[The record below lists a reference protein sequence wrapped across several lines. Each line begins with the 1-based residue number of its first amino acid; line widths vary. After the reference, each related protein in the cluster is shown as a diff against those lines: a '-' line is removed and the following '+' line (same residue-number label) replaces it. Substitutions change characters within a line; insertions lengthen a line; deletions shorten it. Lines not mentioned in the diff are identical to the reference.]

1 MQDKLLIGEILK
13 PQGIRGEVKVKP
25 YTDNADRFFE
35 LKTVFVEMQEY
46 KVLHVRVGDGFVFLA
61 ISGVADRNQAELLRG
76 KKLFVTRENAVPLT
90 KDTFYIVDVLGAE
103 VVDETGHVYGTVSDV
118 TPASRDIFT
127 LERVGKKPI
136 RFPFLKD
143 LVLSVDIENKK
154 ITVNKKRMGE
164 VAVYED

>member
-1 MQDKLLIGEILK
+1 MQEKLLIGEILK

-25 YTDNADRFFE
+25 YVDNADRFYD
-35 LKTVFVEMQEY
+35 LKTVFLEDTEY
-46 KVLHVRVGDGFVFLA
+46 KVLHARVGDGFVFLA
-61 ISGVADRNQAELLRG
+61 LSSVADRNQAELLRG
-76 KKLFVTRENAVPLT
+76 KKLYVTRENAVPLT
-90 KDTFYIVDVLGAE
+90 KNTFYIVDVLGAE
-103 VVDETGHVYGTVSDV
+103 VVDETGHSYGVVADV

-127 LERVGKKPI
+127 LERAGKKPI

-143 LVLSVDIENKK
+143 LVLSVDTENKK